1 MRHART
7 SFLPLVLLL
16 AAPAFAQ
23 QATEVTEFGDDR
35 FVWGSSV
42 AFDEVGVDD
51 LFIAGGAVRAASD
64 ISGSAHIAGRQVEMV
79 GAVGGD
85 AYMAGMN
92 LVLTG
97 NVAGDATLAG
107 SDVRVGEVGGDL
119 RIVGNTLV
127 VRGPIAGSA
136 LITGYDV
143 RIEGPILGDVQ
154 VESGS
159 LSFSDGARIDGQ
171 LILLEQEPG
180 EKFVPPTVVPEDRIE
195 RRRFEQGGAAAEAE
209 RTSTQD
215 VLVQLLTQIVTF
227 TALAA
232 LAAGIAPKKVPELG
246 RAVFGQPRRVL
257 LRGFLFESA
266 IGGSGIVL
274 AVIVISLFSSTL
286 LGILLIPLSLLAAW
300 CVGVA
305 GYVVGIYALG
315 VGLLMSFGRRA
326 PEGFGPRVLAAGV
339 GALAARSLAL
349 LPIVGWL
356 ALLGLTLA
364 GVGAFTL
371 RWTLPKP
378 MPASGA

>member
-1 MRHART
+1 
-7 SFLPLVLLL
+7 VG
-16 AAPAFAQ
+16 
-23 QATEVTEFGDDR
+23 EN
-35 FVWGSSV
+35 V
-42 AFDEVGVDD
+42 AFDEEGVDD
-51 LFIAGGAVRAASD
+51 LFIAGGAVRVASD
-64 ISGSAHIAGRQVEMV
+64 ISGSAHIAGRQVEIV

-92 LVLTG
+92 LVLTES
-97 NVAGDATLAG
+97 VAGDATLAG

-119 RIVGNTLV
+119 RLVGNTLV
-127 VRGPIAGSA
+127 VRGPIDGSA
-136 LITGYDV
+136 LISGNDV
-143 RIEGPILGDVQ
+143 RIEGPISGDVQ

-159 LSFSDGARIDGQ
+159 LSFSEEARIDGH

-180 EKFVPPTVVPEDRIE
+180 ETFVPPTVAPEDRIE
-195 RRRFEQGGAAAEAE
+195 RRAIADEDGAEAE
-209 RTSTQD
+209 RTSWQD

-227 TALAA
+227 AVLAS

-246 RAVFGQPRRVL
+246 RAVLGQPRRVL

-274 AVIVISLFSSTL
+274 AVIVISLFSATL

-300 CVGVA
+300 FVGFA
-305 GYVVGIYALG
+305 GYVLGIYAFG
-315 VGLLMSFGRRA
+315 VGLLKVFGRPA
-326 PEGFGPRVLAAGV
+326 PEGFGTRVLAAGL

-349 LPIVGWL
+349 VPVLGWL

-371 RWTLPKP
+371 RWVLPR
-378 MPASGA
+378 PAAAIEG